1 MKNIIVVGGSKGI
14 GYALLQSNITHSK
27 VFNISRT
34 APELVHDNLVHLQCD
49 VTQDPLPHIE
59 EPIDALIYCPGSIN
73 LKPITRLSTEDFE
86 QDYQINVI
94 GAVKCI
100 KQYLPNLKQS
110 SQPAVVF
117 FSTVATK
124 LGMPFHSSVAAS
136 KAAVEGLTKSL
147 AAELAPHIRV
157 NAIAPTVTNTPLA
170 AKLLRNEKT
179 TEMLKERHPL
189 KMILDPD
196 EVAQTVNFLI
206 TTKSRSM
213 SGQVLEMDCGIVNL
227 KL

>member
-34 APELVHDNLVHLQCD
+34 VPELSHDNLVHLQCD
-49 VTQDPLPHIE
+49 VTQDTLPEIDG
-59 EPIDALIYCPGSIN
+59 PIDALIYCPGSIN
-73 LKPITRLSTEDFE
+73 LKPITRLSTDDFE

-110 SQPAVVF
+110 SHPAVVF

-147 AAELAPHIRV
+147 AAELALHQGQCYC
-157 NAIAPTVTNTPLA
+157 PTVTNTPLA
-170 AKLLRNEKT
+170 AKLLRNEKA

-213 SGQVLEMDCGIVNL
+213 SGQILEMDCGIVNL

>member
-1 MKNIIVVGGSKGI
+1 MKNSIVVGGSKGI

-27 VFNISRT
+27 VFNISRS
-34 APELVHDNLVHLQCD
+34 APPLTHENLVHLQCD
-49 VTQDPLPHIE
+49 VSQEPLPEIDG
-59 EPIDALIYCPGSIN
+59 PIDTLIYCPGSIN
-73 LKPITRLSTEDFE
+73 LKPIGRLSEDDFLD
-86 QDYQINVI
+86 DYKINVI

-110 SQPAVVF
+110 GQANIVL

-124 LGMPFHSSVAAS
+124 LGMPFHASVAAS

-170 AKLLRNEKT
+170 AKLLRNEKAI
-179 TEMLKERHPL
+179 EMLKERHPL
-189 KMILDPD
+189 KIILEP
-196 EVAQTVNFLI
+196 EQVAHTINYLI
-206 TTKSRSM
+206 ATESQAIT
-213 SGQVLEMDCGIVNL
+213 GQILELDCGLVNL